1 MRPLPISLLAL
12 ALLTGACQSDRPG
25 HAESLS
31 LDVQSIQPERTCF
44 HALFRYRERGPDLEV
59 IDVSTLGQVLV
70 GQVVPVPP
78 NGTFRLEYRVT
89 LLDDAGAPV
98 PVSLPDTL
106 QDARFSPD
114 GRSLAVLD
122 RAGGLS
128 FLGLVSE
135 RKTDIA
141 TEVFPGF
148 AFSPDGA
155 LLAYAKGDAPFLDA
169 YLHDLR
175 AGTSKQLTFAQVP
188 TWGFAFSPDQRTLAF
203 VYSPLGFSSLYT
215 LDLSGGEPTP
225 WTNAG
230 VTLDHVRAGR
240 SLTPIPDGRKPPLW
254 LSGGLVFEGS
264 GGVYG
269 IGADGAVAWAKPG
282 ARGVF
287 RASDDEVHY
296 VADGRTWSGTLRS
309 SP

>member
-1 MRPLPISLLAL
+1 MRSLPSSLLAL
-12 ALLTGACQSDRPG
+12 ALLFGACQSDRSG
-25 HAESLS
+25 HAETLS
-31 LDVQSIQPERTCF
+31 LDVQAIQPERTCF
-44 HALFRYRERGPDLEV
+44 RALFRYRERGPDLEV
-59 IDVSTLGQVLV
+59 IDVSSLGQVLA
-70 GQVVPVPP
+70 GQALPVPP

-89 LLDDAGAPV
+89 LLDEAGAPV

-122 RAGGLS
+122 RDGGLS
-128 FLGLVSE
+128 VLGLGSD
-135 RKTDIA
+135 RKTEIA
-141 TEVFPGF
+141 AEVFPGF
-148 AFSPDGA
+148 AFSPDGS

-175 AGTSKQLTFAQVP
+175 TGTSKQLTFAQVP

-215 LDLSGGEPTP
+215 LGLSGGDPRP

-230 VTLDHVRAGR
+230 VTLDHVRAGG
-240 SLTPIPDGRKPPLW
+240 SLSPIPDSRKPPLW
-254 LSGGLVFEGS
+254 MPGGLVFEGG

-282 ARGVF
+282 AKGLF

-296 VADGRTWSGTLRS
+296 TADGQTWSGTLRT